1 MAWRAAACPFPDPY
15 RWMPRTIS
23 AWLTTGLLAALWL
36 WPLAGGPSSS
46 VQPTL
51 FGLLVAALLWVL
63 AAPQGRGALGAA
75 FSLIAL
81 AGVCAL
87 AGALVWTGALVGA
100 LVVCAGYAVAQ
111 TNGDRQGRARLLAL
125 AWWLGAL
132 VSSLMGLAQYLG
144 LGDGLAPWINV
155 TEAGQA
161 FANLRQ
167 RNQFASLTNIG
178 LVAGLYLALRTTSRM
193 QAGLL
198 TLGVAL
204 LAAGNAASGSRTG
217 LVQLAVVL
225 VLAGGWGA
233 LRQPLQRRLL
243 LLAVLSYGLAS
254 MVLPWWI
261 EVSSPGALA
270 RLASEQVDCAS
281 RLTLWRNVLHL
292 IVLRPWSGW
301 GWGELDYAH
310 FVTLYEGPRFCD
322 ILDNAHNLPLHLAVE
337 LGLPLAVA
345 LCGAALWAVWRAR
358 PWRETDAARRM
369 AWGVLAVIALHSG
382 LEYPLWYGPFQ
393 MALGL
398 CLGLLWP
405 AAAPSI
411 AQGMTSTKPQASWP
425 QLLLALAL
433 IAASGAAAW
442 DYRRVSQV
450 YLPPEARA
458 AAWRDDPLAAG
469 RASWLFRD
477 QARFAE
483 LTLSPLTRENAVWT
497 YRTAGALLHY
507 APEPRVIEPLVESA
521 VLLGRD
527 QEALAVLARYRAAFP
542 EAHARWARR
551 QTGSGG

>member
-1 MAWRAAACPFPDPY
+1 MT
-15 RWMPRTIS
+15 RTIS
-23 AWLTTGLLAALWL
+23 AWLIAGLLAAPWL
-36 WPLAGGPSSS
+36 WPFAGGPSPA

-51 FGLLVAALLWVL
+51 FGLLAAALLWVL
-63 AAPQGRGALGAA
+63 VAPKGRAVLGAA
-75 FSLIAL
+75 FVLSAL
-81 AGVCAL
+81 AVACVL
-87 AGALVWTGALVGA
+87 AGAQVWAGTLVGG
-100 LVVCAGYAVAQ
+100 LLVCAGYAAAQ
-111 TNGDRQGRARLLAL
+111 SGEDRDRAACVL
-125 AWWLGAL
+125 AWAWLLGAL
-132 VSSLMGLAQYLG
+132 LSSLMGLLQYAGAGAALS
-144 LGDGLAPWINV
+144 PWVNV
-155 TEAGQA
+155 TEPGQA

-178 LVAGLYLALRTTSRM
+178 LVAGLYLALRTTGRM

-198 TLGVAL
+198 AFGAAL

-217 LVQLAVVL
+217 LVQLAMVL
-225 VLAGGWGA
+225 ALAGGWGA

-243 LLAVLSYGLAS
+243 VCAVLGYGLAS
-254 MVLPWWI
+254 LALPWLTGTAP
-261 EVSSPGALA
+261 SLALA

-281 RLTLWRNVLHL
+281 RLTLWRNVLQL
-292 IVLRPWSGW
+292 IALKPWTGW

-345 LCGAALWAVWRAR
+345 LCGAVLWAVWRAR

-405 AAAPSI
+405 AAAPRI
-411 AQGMTSTKPQASWP
+411 AERMTSTKLHASWP
-425 QLLLALAL
+425 PLLLALAL

-497 YRTAGALLHY
+497 YRTASALLHY

-527 QEALAVLARYRAAFP
+527 QDALAVLARYRAAFP

-551 QTGSGG
+551 QTGAGG